1 MMTGHEKWE
10 YARNMDEIIDRLSD
24 LMVNMMLMSV
34 KKISNDQR
42 FLMDRL
48 GLNQDDELKF

>member
-10 YARNMDEIIDRLSD
+10 YARNMDEIIERLSD

-34 KKISNDQR
+34 KKISIDQR

-48 GLNQDDELKF
+48 GLNQDEDLKF

>member
-1 MMTGHEKWE
+1 MMTRHEKWE
-10 YARNMDEIIDRLSD
+10 YERNIDEIIERLSD
-24 LMVNMMLMSV
+24 LMANMMLMSV

-48 GLNQDDELKF
+48 GLNKDEELKF

>member
-1 MMTGHEKWE
+1 MMTNYEKWE
-10 YARNMDEIIDRLSD
+10 YERNIDEIIARLSD

-34 KKISNDQR
+34 KKISNDQQ

-48 GLNQDDELKF
+48 GLNQNDESKF

>member
-1 MMTGHEKWE
+1 MMTRHEKWE
-10 YARNMDEIIDRLSD
+10 YERNIDEIIDRLSD

-42 FLMDRL
+42 FLMERL
-48 GLNQDDELKF
+48 GLNQDEELKF

>member
-10 YARNMDEIIDRLSD
+10 YSRNMDEIIERLSD

>member
-1 MMTGHEKWE
+1 MMSNHEKWE
-10 YARNMDEIIDRLSD
+10 YDRSMDEIIARLSD
-24 LMVNMMLMSV
+24 LLVNMMLMSV

>member
-10 YARNMDEIIDRLSD
+10 YARNIDEIIDRLSD

>member
-1 MMTGHEKWE
+1 MMTRHEKWE
-10 YARNMDEIIDRLSD
+10 YERNIDEIIERLSD

-34 KKISNDQR
+34 KKISNDQW

-48 GLNQDDELKF
+48 VLNQDEELKF

>member
-1 MMTGHEKWE
+1 MMTNHEKWE
-10 YARNMDEIIDRLSD
+10 YARNMDEIIERLSD

-34 KKISNDQR
+34 KKISNDQQ

-48 GLNQDDELKF
+48 GLNQKEELKF

>member
-1 MMTGHEKWE
+1 MMTRHEKWE
-10 YARNMDEIIDRLSD
+10 YERNIDEIIDRLSD
-24 LMVNMMLMSV
+24 LMVNMMLMSI
-34 KKISNDQR
+34 KKISNDQQ

>member
-1 MMTGHEKWE
+1 MMTMHEKWE
-10 YARNMDEIIDRLSD
+10 YERNIDEIIDRLSD

-34 KKISNDQR
+34 KKISNDQQ

-48 GLNQDDELKF
+48 GLNQDNELKF

>member
-10 YARNMDEIIDRLSD
+10 YARNIDEIIERLSD

>member
-1 MMTGHEKWE
+1 MMTRHEKWE
-10 YARNMDEIIDRLSD
+10 YERNIDEIIERLSD

-42 FLMDRL
+42 FLMNRL
-48 GLNQDDELKF
+48 GLNQDDEIKF

>member
-1 MMTGHEKWE
+1 MMTSHEKWE
-10 YARNMDEIIDRLSD
+10 YARNIDEIIERLSD

-48 GLNQDDELKF
+48 GLNQDEEMKF

>member
-1 MMTGHEKWE
+1 MMTRHEKWE
-10 YARNMDEIIDRLSD
+10 YERNIDEIIDRLSD

-34 KKISNDQR
+34 KKISNDQQ

-48 GLNQDDELKF
+48 GLNQGDELKF

>member
-1 MMTGHEKWE
+1 MMTRHEKWE
-10 YARNMDEIIDRLSD
+10 YERNMDEIIERLSD

-42 FLMDRL
+42 FLMNRL
-48 GLNQDDELKF
+48 GLNQDEELKF

>member
-1 MMTGHEKWE
+1 MMTRHEKWE
-10 YARNMDEIIDRLSD
+10 YERNIDEIIERLSD

-34 KKISNDQR
+34 KKISNDQQ

-48 GLNQDDELKF
+48 GLNQHEEMKF

>member
-10 YARNMDEIIDRLSD
+10 YAKNMDEIIERLSD

>member
-1 MMTGHEKWE
+1 MMTRHEKWE
-10 YARNMDEIIDRLSD
+10 YERNIDEIIERLSD
-24 LMVNMMLMSV
+24 LMVNMMLMSI
-34 KKISNDQR
+34 KKISNDQQ

>member
-1 MMTGHEKWE
+1 MMTNYEKWE
-10 YARNMDEIIDRLSD
+10 YERNIDEIIARLSD

-48 GLNQDDELKF
+48 GLNQDEESKF

>member
-10 YARNMDEIIDRLSD
+10 YERNIDEIIERLSD

-34 KKISNDQR
+34 KKISNDQW

-48 GLNQDDELKF
+48 GLNQDEELKF

>member
-1 MMTGHEKWE
+1 MMSNHEKWE
-10 YARNMDEIIDRLSD
+10 YARNMDEIIERLSD

-48 GLNQDDELKF
+48 GLNQDEELKF